1 MEQNQKKQDRREETS
16 YDSPDEIST
25 DQDSRNSNKGNIT
38 EKRSVKEKKGTLSY
52 EALKLMS
59 KKFHRE
65 APGNPFFREK
75 IPYRTIAAVNFFHLN
90 SFRQ

>member
-1 MEQNQKKQDRREETS
+1 MLVRNIKLGTATSKPHHQQNQKKQDRREETS

-59 KKFHRE
+59 
-65 APGNPFFREK
+65 
-75 IPYRTIAAVNFFHLN
+75 
-90 SFRQ
+90 